1 MSCCDICMGHIDK
14 KIIKKRGSWQRRIF
28 RQPADPR
35 NNTQSFFRRADSGEC
50 SEPAPARDPHGTPAF
65 LFLPCTKKIIKKSFC
80 KSLTGHMDEKMLQMS
95 CYDICMGH
103 NKNFFSHMS
112 QLTGKAG
119 HNIQIFLHMSR
130 FFIECIFIKYEK
142 YYGQKTSMNSKYL

>member
-1 MSCCDICMGHIDK
+1 MDEKVPEMSCC
-14 KIIKKRGSWQRRIF
+14 
-28 RQPADPR
+28 
-35 NNTQSFFRRADSGEC
+35 
-50 SEPAPARDPHGTPAF
+50 
-65 LFLPCTKKIIKKSFC
+65 
-80 KSLTGHMDEKMLQMS
+80 
-95 CYDICMGH
+95 DICMGH

-142 YYGQKTSMNSKYL
+142 VLWTENINGQESFVKL

>member
-1 MSCCDICMGHIDK
+1 MDEKVPEMSCCDICMGHIDK
-14 KIIKKRGSWQRRIF
+14 KIIKK
-28 RQPADPR
+28 
-35 NNTQSFFRRADSGEC
+35 
-50 SEPAPARDPHGTPAF
+50 
-65 LFLPCTKKIIKKSFC
+65 SFC
-80 KSLTGHMDEKMLQMS
+80 KSQTGHMDEKMLQMS

-130 FFIECIFIKYEK
+130 FFIESIFIKYEK
-142 YYGQKTSMNSKYL
+142 VLWTENINEQ

>member
-1 MSCCDICMGHIDK
+1 MDEKAPKISCCDICMGHID
-14 KIIKKRGSWQRRIF
+14 
-28 RQPADPR
+28 
-35 NNTQSFFRRADSGEC
+35 
-50 SEPAPARDPHGTPAF
+50 
-65 LFLPCTKKIIKKSFC
+65 KKIIKKSFC

-112 QLTGKAG
+112 
-119 HNIQIFLHMSR
+119 R

>member
-1 MSCCDICMGHIDK
+1 
-14 KIIKKRGSWQRRIF
+14 
-28 RQPADPR
+28 
-35 NNTQSFFRRADSGEC
+35 
-50 SEPAPARDPHGTPAF
+50 
-65 LFLPCTKKIIKKSFC
+65 
-80 KSLTGHMDEKMLQMS
+80 MDATMLQMS
-95 CYDICMGH
+95 CYAICMGHNKNFFSHMSQLTRKTGH

-142 YYGQKTSMNSKYL
+142 VLWTENTNEQ

>member
-1 MSCCDICMGHIDK
+1 MLFRSLCVRQMGYMDEKVPEMSCCDICMGHIDK
-14 KIIKKRGSWQRRIF
+14 KIIKK
-28 RQPADPR
+28 
-35 NNTQSFFRRADSGEC
+35 
-50 SEPAPARDPHGTPAF
+50 
-65 LFLPCTKKIIKKSFC
+65 SFC
-80 KSLTGHMDEKMLQMS
+80 KSQTGHVDEKMLQMS

>member
-1 MSCCDICMGHIDK
+1 
-14 KIIKKRGSWQRRIF
+14 
-28 RQPADPR
+28 
-35 NNTQSFFRRADSGEC
+35 
-50 SEPAPARDPHGTPAF
+50 
-65 LFLPCTKKIIKKSFC
+65 
-80 KSLTGHMDEKMLQMS
+80 MDEKMLQMS

-103 NKNFFSHMS
+103 NKSFFSHMSQLTRKAGHNKNFFSYMS